1 MSIWEEVKNRI
12 AIEEVIGEYVQLTP
26 VGQNYR
32 CLSPFRQERTPSLIV
47 SPSKKF
53 GTILARAR
61 VETCLNL
68 WLE

>member
-32 CLSPFRQERTPSLIV
+32 CLSPFRQERTLSLIV
-47 SPSKKF
+47 SPSK
-53 GTILARAR
+53 
-61 VETCLNL
+61 
-68 WLE
+68 